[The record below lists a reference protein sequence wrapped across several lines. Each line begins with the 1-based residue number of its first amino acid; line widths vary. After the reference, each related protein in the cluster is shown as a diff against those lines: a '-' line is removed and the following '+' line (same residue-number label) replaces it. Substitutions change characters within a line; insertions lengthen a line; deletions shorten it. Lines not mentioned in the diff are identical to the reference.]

1 MVRGLLLCLLVVLL
15 ASSICASRNSADLL
29 WYSKK
34 QASNETGIFTSSR
47 VHVLRLGPG
56 EDLLDSLWRYAR
68 VTNIKAASVVSV
80 VGSLTNTN
88 IRYANQEDGSTLS
101 GHFEIVSVVGNIDF
115 QNVDSPNYEGS
126 GHVHMSFSDETGV
139 TIGGHVLSG
148 NIVYTTAEITML
160 EMTNGLFERVLDDKT
175 GGSGYY
181 ELEVFHTNANTTV
194 AKEIV

>member
-1 MVRGLLLCLLVVLL
+1 MLHFILLCTILSFLTLIRANTDSDDVLWF
-15 ASSICASRNSADLL
+15 AR
-29 WYSKK
+29 K
-34 QASNETGIFTSSR
+34 QASNETGIFGANR

-56 EDLLDSLWRYAR
+56 EDLLESLWRYAR

-88 IRYANQEDGSTLS
+88 IRYANQEDGSKLT

-115 QNVDSPNYEGS
+115 QNVNSPVYEGS
-126 GHVHMSFSDETGV
+126 GHIHMSFSDETGE

-148 NIVYTTAEITML
+148 NIVYTTAEITIL
-160 EMTNGLFERVLDDKT
+160 ELTNGLFTRVLDNKA

-181 ELEVFHTNANTTV
+181 ELEVFHTNG
-194 AKEIV
+194 I

>member
-1 MVRGLLLCLLVVLL
+1 MVSK
-15 ASSICASRNSADLL
+15 ASADSDDLL
-29 WYSKK
+29 WYAKK
-34 QASNETGIFTSSR
+34 QASNETGVFVSSR

-68 VTNIKAASVVSV
+68 VTNIKAASVVCV

-115 QNVDSPNYEGS
+115 QNTNDPNYEGS
-126 GHVHMSFSDETGV
+126 GHIHMSFSDEAGV

-148 NIVYTTAEITML
+148 NIVYTTAEITIL
-160 EMTNGLFERVLDDKT
+160 ELTDGLFKRVLDDRA

-181 ELEVFHTNANTTV
+181 ELQVFHTNENATSV
-194 AKEIV
+194 KEIA